1 MWGGETR
8 GARGFALI
16 LSRRGRRGGRG
27 RPRPCSDTEQSN
39 RKGRERP
46 ARGEW
51 AGLLGQ
57 LARVGRS
64 PSGAGAF
71 SLSAFP
77 FSFFFFF
84 FFNFS
89 SFCIFFLANNDFAK
103 LCHWPKQFQRIIGHC
118 HKKIVRLLK

>member
-27 RPRPCSDTEQSN
+27 RPRPCSDTEQRN

-46 ARGEW
+46 MRGESV
-51 AGLLGQ
+51 GLLGQ

-64 PSGAGAF
+64 PSCAGL
-71 SLSAFP
+71 SLSLFY
-77 FSFFFFF
+77 FSF
-84 FFNFS
+84 
-89 SFCIFFLANNDFAK
+89 SFL
-103 LCHWPKQFQRIIGHC
+103 
-118 HKKIVRLLK
+118 